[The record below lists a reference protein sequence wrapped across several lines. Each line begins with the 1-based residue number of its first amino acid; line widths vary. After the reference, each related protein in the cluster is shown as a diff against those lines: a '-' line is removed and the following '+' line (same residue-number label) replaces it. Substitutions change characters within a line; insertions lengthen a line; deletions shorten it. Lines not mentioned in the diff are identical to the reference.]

1 MQSDFDVDICNM
13 RALHVGFSGVGFAQR
28 VHEQGG
34 FDSFFSGFR
43 VLVPGKKKVS
53 ERLCSGRL
61 RSVQGF
67 HLTCHCKL
75 WGRAAAREKTYSPH
89 PNLSY
94 RTESLITEGGSVIK
108 LWGRGAA
115 RQKSLFTAPKP

>member
-1 MQSDFDVDICNM
+1 MFCKFLDKGLHGFIKKGSVRKARLVVQVSIL
-13 RALHVGFSGVGFAQR
+13 ALGFLHGVILNPPSGFTNR
-28 VHEQGG
+28 GG

-43 VLVPGKKKVS
+43 VFVPGKKKVS

-75 WGRAAAREKTYSPH
+75 WGRAAAREE
-89 PNLSY
+89 N
-94 RTESLITEGGSVIK
+94 
-108 LWGRGAA
+108 
-115 RQKSLFTAPKP
+115 LFTAPKA

>member
-1 MQSDFDVDICNM
+1 MSLNEGAPSRVEL
-13 RALHVGFSGVGFAQR
+13 RLHRVLGFPSGFTNR
-28 VHEQGG
+28 GG

-43 VLVPGKKKVS
+43 VFVPGKKKVS

-75 WGRAAAREKTYSPH
+75 WGRAAAREK
-89 PNLSY
+89 NLFH
-94 RTESLITEGGSVIK
+94 RTQTLV
-108 LWGRGAA
+108 
-115 RQKSLFTAPKP
+115 TAPKA